1 MTPQAFLKALMA
13 RDGLNSNSLSRKTNG
28 KTTQPQIHR
37 FLNSQV
43 KEPKRSTLRP
53 VADFFKVPVDA
64 FFDEAVA
71 SEVWRTKF
79 SEATTV
85 ALAQPPTPP
94 THPPQ
99 ISLADALPVVLGRL
113 AAGLGDYRAGQVLQ
127 ALQSATRPGAPLEDI
142 ERDLLQWLSEPP
154 GSAAPPAKRQIA
166 G

>member
-1 MTPQAFLKALMA
+1 MEASAQRLYEAARVLRGVIGQTNVAKLLNESPQTVKNWESRGVSDAGAIKAEGVIGCRAYWLATGEGEMHE
-13 RDGLNSNSLSRKTNG
+13 R
-28 KTTQPQIHR
+28 
-37 FLNSQV
+37 SQ
-43 KEPKRSTLRP
+43 
-53 VADFFKVPVDA
+53 
-64 FFDEAVA
+64 
-71 SEVWRTKF
+71 
-79 SEATTV
+79 
-85 ALAQPPTPP
+85 QPPATSPP

-154 GSAAPPAKRQIA
+154 GSAAPPAKRQTA

>member
-1 MTPQAFLKALMA
+1 MQCVMTYQTAAELRRANLRTLVAERGGQRELADLVGVAPAQISQWATAA
-13 RDGLNSNSLSRKTNG
+13 RDAKTGTPRTISDESARRLEAQCG
-28 KTTQPQIHR
+28 KPRGWMDHTHGHTQP
-37 FLNSQV
+37 
-43 KEPKRSTLRP
+43 
-53 VADFFKVPVDA
+53 A
-64 FFDEAVA
+64 
-71 SEVWRTKF
+71 
-79 SEATTV
+79 
-85 ALAQPPTPP
+85 PP

-154 GSAAPPAKRQIA
+154 GSAAPPAKLQIA